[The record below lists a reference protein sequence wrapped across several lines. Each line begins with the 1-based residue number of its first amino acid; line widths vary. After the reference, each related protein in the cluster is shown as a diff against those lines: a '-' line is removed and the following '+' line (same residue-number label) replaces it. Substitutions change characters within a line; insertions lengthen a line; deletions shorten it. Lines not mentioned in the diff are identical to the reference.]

1 MRNSLKN
8 LDMRWCKIICHN
20 LSFTNVV
27 FYNSLM
33 SDCHQKMIWFS
44 SWTNMNVTGPS
55 KTRQRLKRCP
65 ISRHF
70 SKKFFRVLIFPLSR
84 VYVFELTEKAI
95 IFKILILMS
104 VKEIRFSN
112 FLKGLIKTKSIFFSH
127 ETSLIFQCFNNLI

>member
-1 MRNSLKN
+1 MRNPLKN
-8 LDMRWCKIICHN
+8 LDMRWCKIIGHN

-27 FYNSLM
+27 FNNSLM
-33 SDCHQKMIWFS
+33 SDCHQKLIRFFG
-44 SWTNMNVTGPS
+44 WTNMNVTSPS

-70 SKKFFRVLIFPLSR
+70 SKKFLRILIFPLSR
-84 VYVFELTEKAI
+84 VYVFELTENAI

-112 FLKGLIKTKSIFFSH
+112 FLQGLMKRTHFFF
-127 ETSLIFQCFNNLI
+127 T

>member
-1 MRNSLKN
+1 MRNPLKN
-8 LDMRWCKIICHN
+8 LDMRWCKIIGHN

-27 FYNSLM
+27 FNNSLM
-33 SDCHQKMIWFS
+33 SDCHQKMIRFFG
-44 SWTNMNVTGPS
+44 WTNMNVTSPS

-70 SKKFFRVLIFPLSR
+70 SKKFLRILIFPLSR

-112 FLKGLIKTKSIFFSH
+112 FLKGLIRTKTFFFH
-127 ETSLIFQCFNNLI
+127 VKLV

>member
-1 MRNSLKN
+1 MRNPLKN
-8 LDMRWCKIICHN
+8 LDMRWCKIIGHN

-33 SDCHQKMIWFS
+33 SDCHQKMIRFFG
-44 SWTNMNVTGPS
+44 WTNMNVTSPS

-70 SKKFFRVLIFPLSR
+70 SKKFLRILIFPLSR

-95 IFKILILMS
+95 ILKILISLS

-112 FLKGLIKTKSIFFSH
+112 FLKGLVKRKHFFH
-127 ETSLIFQCFNNLI
+127 MKLV

>member
-1 MRNSLKN
+1 MRNPLKN
-8 LDMRWCKIICHN
+8 LDMRWCKIIGHN

-27 FYNSLM
+27 FNNSLM
-33 SDCHQKMIWFS
+33 SDCHQKMIWFFC
-44 SWTNMNVTGPS
+44 WTNMNVTSPS

-70 SKKFFRVLIFPLSR
+70 SKKFLRILIFQLSR
-84 VYVFELTEKAI
+84 VYVFELTEKTF

-112 FLKGLIKTKSIFFSH
+112 FLERLVKRKHFFH
-127 ETSLIFQCFNNLI
+127 MELV

>member
-8 LDMRWCKIICHN
+8 LDMRWCKIIGHN

-27 FYNSLM
+27 FNNSLM
-33 SDCHQKMIWFS
+33 SDCHQKMIWFF
-44 SWTNMNVTGPS
+44 SWTNMNVTSPS

-70 SKKFFRVLIFPLSR
+70 SKNFLEILIFPLSR

-104 VKEIRFSN
+104 VKEIKFSN
-112 FLKGLIKTKSIFFSH
+112 LLKRFNKNENIFFH
-127 ETSLIFQCFNNLI
+127 MKLI